1 MTFLVFN
8 EVGKATGDKDKIAQ
22 CTSAIFN
29 YQVIGAGAVVVKSCL
44 TENATIVGIP
54 AKEIDRK

>member
-1 MTFLVFN
+1 MVITVLEIMEKQKGALLLVGN
-8 EVGKATGDKDKIAQ
+8 IQIA
-22 CTSAIFN
+22 N
-29 YQVIGAGAVVVKSCL
+29 GVKIGAGAVVVKSFL